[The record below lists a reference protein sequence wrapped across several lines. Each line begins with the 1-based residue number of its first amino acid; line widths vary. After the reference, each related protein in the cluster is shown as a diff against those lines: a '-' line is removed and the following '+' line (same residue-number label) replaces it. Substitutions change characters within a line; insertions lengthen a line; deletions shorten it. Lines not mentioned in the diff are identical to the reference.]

1 MIWPYLRLNRS
12 KLISK
17 SKYQDSFYL
26 LYCLLDLEQ
35 HLLLLGLLEPIVK
48 IHEIKLRIVIPECRL
63 DLYYLQTIEH

>member
-26 LYCLLDLEQ
+26 PYCLLDLEQ

-48 IHEIKLRIVIPECRL
+48 IHEIKLGIVIPECRL